1 MKLGKRVGTTIRQL
15 GYPTKKSLKSWHL
28 EYEQRRDLRAGYARS
43 KQVYSAEQKK
53 LAMDHYLSHDR
64 CVAAT
69 LRALGYPSR
78 GTLTDWIREQCPEI
92 GKCRAGRVAGSIP
105 QSLAVKQ
112 ASVIELCSREGSA
125 RMLAQKVGV
134 SRPMLYKWKNQL
146 LGREVPA
153 SMKRHE
159 KRAPE
164 HERSNLEKQ
173 VESLRRDILAKAN
186 ELVKKGMGI
195 DLQLL
200 SNPEKT
206 TLVDALKQTYALP
219 ELLSALRL
227 ARSSY
232 FYHRARLL
240 VTDRYVVARRVMADI
255 FECNYRCYGYHRM
268 RAALSRQQVLIS
280 EKVVRCLM
288 RQEGLCATT
297 TKQRRYR
304 SYRGE
309 ISPAPANLINRDFR
323 AAGPNQK
330 WLTDISEFQ
339 IPAGKVYLS
348 PVINCFD
355 GLVVSWSIGTRP
367 DAELVNAMLGGA
379 IETVAESADR
389 PVVHSD
395 RGAHYRWPGWLSRMR
410 DARLIRS
417 MSRKGYSPDNA
428 ACEGFFGRLK
438 TEMFYSRDW
447 RGATVDQFIETLDAY
462 IRWYNAKRI
471 KVSLGSLSP
480 LEYRASLGIAV

>member
-1 MKLGKRVGTTIRQL
+1 
-15 GYPTKKSLKSWHL
+15 
-28 EYEQRRDLRAGYARS
+28 
-43 KQVYSAEQKK
+43 
-53 LAMDHYLSHDR
+53 
-64 CVAAT
+64 
-69 LRALGYPSR
+69 
-78 GTLTDWIREQCPEI
+78 
-92 GKCRAGRVAGSIP
+92 
-105 QSLAVKQ
+105 
-112 ASVIELCSREGSA
+112 
-125 RMLAQKVGV
+125 GV

-146 LGREVPA
+146 LGREAPA

-240 VTDRYVVARRVMADI
+240 VTDRYVGARRVMVDI
-255 FECNYRCYGYHRM
+255 FECNYRCYGYRRI

-280 EKVVRCLM
+280 EKVVRRLM

-297 TKQRRYR
+297 TKRRRYG

-309 ISPAPANLINRDFR
+309 ISPAPANLINR
-323 AAGPNQK
+323 
-330 WLTDISEFQ
+330 
-339 IPAGKVYLS
+339 V
-348 PVINCFD
+348 
-355 GLVVSWSIGTRP
+355 
-367 DAELVNAMLGGA
+367 
-379 IETVAESADR
+379 
-389 PVVHSD
+389 
-395 RGAHYRWPGWLSRMR
+395 
-410 DARLIRS
+410 
-417 MSRKGYSPDNA
+417 
-428 ACEGFFGRLK
+428 
-438 TEMFYSRDW
+438 
-447 RGATVDQFIETLDAY
+447 
-462 IRWYNAKRI
+462 
-471 KVSLGSLSP
+471 
-480 LEYRASLGIAV
+480 

>member
-1 MKLGKRVGTTIRQL
+1 
-15 GYPTKKSLKSWHL
+15 KSLKSWHL

-268 RAALSRQQVLIS
+268 
-280 EKVVRCLM
+280 
-288 RQEGLCATT
+288 
-297 TKQRRYR
+297 
-304 SYRGE
+304 
-309 ISPAPANLINRDFR
+309 
-323 AAGPNQK
+323 
-330 WLTDISEFQ
+330 
-339 IPAGKVYLS
+339 
-348 PVINCFD
+348 
-355 GLVVSWSIGTRP
+355 
-367 DAELVNAMLGGA
+367 
-379 IETVAESADR
+379 
-389 PVVHSD
+389 
-395 RGAHYRWPGWLSRMR
+395 
-410 DARLIRS
+410 
-417 MSRKGYSPDNA
+417 
-428 ACEGFFGRLK
+428 
-438 TEMFYSRDW
+438 
-447 RGATVDQFIETLDAY
+447 
-462 IRWYNAKRI
+462 
-471 KVSLGSLSP
+471 
-480 LEYRASLGIAV
+480 